1 MTNLDLASVNCDFR
15 HYKVNVVAYHTS
27 AHLKIFSNYHSQV
40 FFCVLSV
47 AALGSIEALTV
58 NSNDVVADLI
68 ERNLPAMV
76 KDAQGMDASITD
88 RYMKV
93 DLAFYPLVRS
103 LVYLQ
108 SALGQIDD
116 APRRIQDINDAER
129 IDVRMFKSGP

>member
-1 MTNLDLASVNCDFR
+1 M
-15 HYKVNVVAYHTS
+15 
-27 AHLKIFSNYHSQV
+27 